1 MPRSEPSTRDDPSA
15 SGATGRSGTPGTTSE
30 AGLLEAELD
39 WRSANP
45 EPGGAPGPAPPAT
58 ESFGIALSGGGI
70 RSATFNLGLLQQLAR
85 SGLLGRADYL
95 STVSGGGYIGGFWTA
110 WRSRE
115 ASPLGDVFPRA
126 APGAQEPR
134 EIRHLR
140 RFSNFLSPRLGL
152 FSRDSG
158 RLAAALVTATL
169 PALVA
174 ALVAV
179 ILLLAGFLVL
189 AWFAAG
195 PGGDAP
201 AWVRPVALIAPAALL
216 VLGMEYTWRR
226 FDARVPSAGQAGSVS
241 SPPPWFAAGWV
252 WRTVALASL
261 VGAWFLAGILPR
273 GAEPWGPGDLVP
285 FQSVA
290 PSLPLFGALLWPAGV
305 VVAVVLGLV
314 TLRVLVSTRL
324 RRLQGPAVDRFIG
337 QLLFVPVL
345 WLGLVLLWTAGAA
358 LVHTTPQIAQGGAA
372 ALTGVAAAAFA
383 WARRLF
389 GRQPSRAA
397 GSAWTAILAPLLPR
411 LLAWVAVAGMF
422 IVTGAFLLQAA
433 ATGVLVPVVTGAAV
447 TLVLLLLLLHPEQ
460 VGFHTFYRGRIR
472 RAFLGASNPVEARA
486 ARPAMFGVARPG
498 AVGAVG
504 AAGIGGSEDALE
516 PEELHEDPASP
527 TDEQAGD
534 DVRLNGLRPGR
545 PVHLVCCAA
554 NDVASSDPLRT
565 LHRGA
570 VSAVLSPVGYTVGN
584 EHRLWRGDA
593 PFLGTALTASAAAF
607 NPLMG
612 ARSTALGPAA
622 SFLMAALGL
631 RLGVWLRRPSRW
643 LARQPRS
650 WLGHLFY
657 RELLGR
663 GAVDS
668 SWVHLSDGGH
678 FENLAAYELIRRRCR
693 HVIISDAGMDPDLA
707 FDDFGNLVRK
717 VRQDFRVEIRIDLSP
732 LGRDAEGRARQP
744 MVAGDIVY
752 PDGDVATLLYFKPS
766 LTGNEPADIAQY
778 AGRNA
783 KFPHEATGDQFYDD
797 AQWEAYRRL
806 GEHAAAEALAR
817 LGTDLAIASAEVDT
831 ARIFSRA
838 RRAWMPPPEG
848 FVDGFAEVKRGA
860 ERLMESICAGGCP
873 TLLAE
878 LRPEL
883 PELAAAFARTDPTSG
898 GRDPATAPRRGLPVA
913 EELASTFRIV
923 TDALLWMEDAYHRL
937 DLERSYHHPLA
948 LGLTN
953 TMAGWLRSPLLRMWW
968 PLLRPLHTD
977 AFARFLEGIHGLEAP
992 GGGLKALRVDQ
1003 KLDAETRGV
1012 VRLAS
1017 AFRSPPDDPGA
1028 EHLGAWI
1035 DLVHPAGPRVPVEV
1049 AVLDAVRASDGALT
1063 WDAEG
1068 FHVPPGLWGTGIG
1081 THFLRLVVKHADESR
1096 DEARVCLPAPGD
1108 TDASRKAFADLV
1120 QLYRGLEFTMDPTLG
1135 GERPL
1140 MRRSP
1145 RPPEE

>member
-1 MPRSEPSTRDDPSA
+1 MPRSAPSPERFRTEGTEAPPAGR
-15 SGATGRSGTPGTTSE
+15 ATTE
-30 AGLLEAELD
+30 AGLLAAERA
-39 WRSANP
+39 WRSADP
-45 EPGGAPGPAPPAT
+45 VPDGGGGEAPPAA

-85 SGLLGRADYL
+85 FGLLARADYL

-110 WRSRE
+110 WRSRGE
-115 ASPLGDVFPRA
+115 DPPADVFPRA
-126 APGAQEPR
+126 AAGAREPP
-134 EIRHLR
+134 EIRHLL

-158 RLAAALVTATL
+158 RLASALVTATL

-179 ILLLAGFLVL
+179 VLVLAGFLAL

-195 PGGDAP
+195 PGGDAA
-201 AWVRPVALIAPAALL
+201 AWIRPLALIVPATLL
-216 VLGMEYTWRR
+216 VLGMELTWRR
-226 FDARVPSAGQAGSVS
+226 FDARGLTEPPGARLS
-241 SPPPWFAAGWV
+241 SPAPWFAAGWV
-252 WRTVALASL
+252 WRFVAVISA
-261 VGAWFLAGILPR
+261 VGAWFLAGVLPR
-273 GAEPWGPGDLVP
+273 GPAPWGPGDLVP
-285 FQSVA
+285 FQSFG
-290 PSLPLFGALLWPAGV
+290 PSVPTLGALLWPAGV

-324 RRLQGPAVDRFIG
+324 RRLQGPAMDRFIG
-337 QLLFVPVL
+337 QLLFVPIL
-345 WLGLVLLWTAGAA
+345 WLGLALLWVAGAA
-358 LVHTTPQIAQGGAA
+358 LVHTTPQLAQGGAA
-372 ALTGVAAAAFA
+372 AITGVAAAAFA

-389 GRQPSRAA
+389 GRQPSRSA
-397 GSAWTAILAPLLPR
+397 GSPWTAILAHLLPR
-411 LLAWVAVAGMF
+411 LLAWVAVGGMV
-422 IVTGAFLLQAA
+422 IVTSALLLQAA
-433 ATGVLVPVVTGAAV
+433 ALGALTSVVAGAAV
-447 TLVLLLLLLHPEQ
+447 LLLVFLALLHPEQ

-486 ARPAMFGVARPG
+486 T
-498 AVGAVG
+498 
-504 AAGIGGSEDALE
+504 GG
-516 PEELHEDPASP
+516 EDPASP
-527 TDEQAGD
+527 TDEQDGD
-534 DVRLNGLRPGR
+534 DIRLNHLRPGR

-554 NDVASSDPLRT
+554 NDVASNDPLRT

-570 VSAVLSPVGYTVGN
+570 VSAVLSPVGYSVGD
-584 EHRLWRGDA
+584 EHRLWKGDA

-643 LARQPRS
+643 LDRQPRS

-663 GAVDS
+663 GPVDS
-668 SWVHLSDGGH
+668 NWIHLSDGGH

-717 VRQDFRVEIRIDLSP
+717 VRQDFRVEIHIDLSP

-752 PDGDVATLLYFKPS
+752 PDGDVGTLLYFKPS

-778 AGRNA
+778 AGRNSR
-783 KFPHEATGDQFYDD
+783 FPHEATGDQFYDD

-817 LGTDLAIASAEVDT
+817 LGTDLAVPSGAVDT
-831 ARIFSRA
+831 AGIFSRA

-848 FVDGFAEVKRGA
+848 FVDGFAVVRRGA
-860 ERLMESICAGGCP
+860 ERLMEAVCGGGCP

-883 PELAAAFARTDPTSG
+883 PELAEAFAQPG
-898 GRDPATAPRRGLPVA
+898 AGAPRRGIDPASPPTLPDL
-913 EELASTFRIV
+913 EELATSFRIV
-923 TDALLWMEDAYHRL
+923 TDALLWMEDAFHRL

-977 AFARFLEGIHGLEAP
+977 AFARFLEGVHGLRAP
-992 GGGLKALRVDQ
+992 GGGLEALRVDPA
-1003 KLDAETRGV
+1003 LDAETGSRV

-1017 AFRSPPDDPGA
+1017 AFGDAPADSGSL
-1028 EHLGAWI
+1028 HVGAWI
-1035 DLVHPAGPRVPVEV
+1035 DLVHPAGPRVPVQV
-1049 AVLDAVRASDGALT
+1049 AVLDAVRASDGAWA

-1081 THFLRLVVKHADESR
+1081 TRFLRIVVDHVAESGR
-1096 DEARVCLPAPGD
+1096 EARVRLPDPGD
-1108 TDASRKAFADLV
+1108 SDASRKAFANLV
-1120 QLYRGLEFTMDPTLG
+1120 QLYRGLGFAMDSSAE
-1135 GERPL
+1135 GERPV
-1140 MRRSP
+1140 MRRAILQS
-1145 RPPEE
+1145 

>member
-1 MPRSEPSTRDDPSA
+1 MARSDTSA
-15 SGATGRSGTPGTTSE
+15 DLGAASE
-30 AGLLEAELD
+30 ADLLDAERE
-39 WRSANP
+39 WRSADPNP
-45 EPGGAPGPAPPAT
+45 DGTGGKAPPAT

-85 SGLLGRADYL
+85 FGLLERADYL

-115 ASPLGDVFPRA
+115 GALPGAVFPRA
-126 APGAQEPR
+126 PAGGREPA

-158 RLAAALVTATL
+158 RLAASLVTATL
-169 PALVA
+169 PALAA

-179 ILLLAGFLVL
+179 VLVL
-189 AWFAAG
+189 AAFLALAWYAAG
-195 PGGDAP
+195 PGGDA
-201 AWVRPVALIAPAALL
+201 AGWVRPLAIVLPATLL
-216 VLGMEYTWRR
+216 VLGMELTWRR
-226 FDARVPSAGQAGSVS
+226 FDGAGSAASRGGRAS
-241 SPPPWFAAGWV
+241 SPAPWFSAGWV
-252 WRTVALASL
+252 WRVVAVVSAL
-261 VGAWFLAGILPR
+261 GAWVLATVLPR
-273 GAEPWGPGDLVP
+273 GVTPWGPGDLVP
-285 FQSVA
+285 FQSFA
-290 PSLPLFGALLWPAGV
+290 PSLPTFGALLWPAGV
-305 VVAVVLGLV
+305 VVAVVVGLV
-314 TLRVLVSTRL
+314 ALRVLVSTRL

-345 WLGLVLLWTAGAA
+345 WLGLVLLWAAGGI
-358 LVHTTPQIAQGGAA
+358 LVHATPQLAQGGAA
-372 ALTGVAAAAFA
+372 AITGVAAAAFA

-389 GRQPSRAA
+389 GRQPSRSA
-397 GSAWTAILAPLLPR
+397 GSPWTAILAPLLPR
-411 LLAWVAVAGMF
+411 ILAWVAVAGMI
-422 IVTGAFLLQAA
+422 IVTSAFLLQAA
-433 ATGVLVPVVTGAAV
+433 GGGVLYSVVAGAAIL
-447 TLVLLLLLLHPEQ
+447 LVVFLALLHPEQ

-472 RAFLGASNPVEARA
+472 RAFLGASNPVEAMASRSA
-486 ARPAMFGVARPG
+486 
-498 AVGAVG
+498 
-504 AAGIGGSEDALE
+504 AAGGGERR
-516 PEELHEDPASP
+516 EEAEEDPASP
-527 TDEQAGD
+527 TDEQAD
-534 DVRLNGLRPGR
+534 DDIRLNRLRPGR

-570 VSAVLSPVGYTVGN
+570 VSAVLSPVGYSVGD

-643 LARQPRS
+643 LDRQPRS

-657 RELLGR
+657 RELMGR
-663 GAVDS
+663 GPVDS
-668 SWVHLSDGGH
+668 SWIHLSDGGH

-752 PDGDVATLLYFKPS
+752 PDGDVGTLLYFKPS

-778 AGRNA
+778 AGRNSR
-783 KFPHEATGDQFYDD
+783 FPHEATGDQFYDD

-817 LGTDLAIASAEVDT
+817 LGTDLSLLTGKVDT

-860 ERLMESICAGGCP
+860 ERLMEGVCGGNCP

-883 PELAAAFARTDPTSG
+883 PELAAAFASPGLRPS
-898 GRDPATAPRRGLPVA
+898 RPASESVTPEDLPD
-913 EELASTFRIV
+913 EKELAATFRLV
-923 TDALLWMEDAYHRL
+923 TDALLWMEDAFHRL

-977 AFARFLEGIHGLEAP
+977 SFARFLEGVHGLEAP
-992 GGGLKALRVDQ
+992 GGGLDALRIDPA
-1003 KLDAETRGV
+1003 LDRETGGGV

-1017 AFRSPPDDPGA
+1017 AFAAPSSRPGSL
-1028 EHLGAWI
+1028 HVGAWVE
-1035 DLVHPAGPRVPVEV
+1035 LVHPAGPRVPVQV
-1049 AVLDAVRASDGALT
+1049 AVLDADEASDGAWI
-1063 WDAEG
+1063 WDARG

-1081 THFLRLVVKHADESR
+1081 TRFLHLVVDHVGSLEMESR
-1096 DEARVCLPAPGD
+1096 VELPVPGD

-1120 QLYRGLEFTMDPTLG
+1120 QLYRGLEFSMDPTIEG
-1135 GERPL
+1135 VRPL
-1140 MRRSP
+1140 MRRP
-1145 RPPEE
+1145 ARPAEPG

>member
-1 MPRSEPSTRDDPSA
+1 MPRSDA
-15 SGATGRSGTPGTTSE
+15 SPGPPRTGPPRTGTSRTGGTEAPPAGGATTE
-30 AGLLEAELD
+30 AGLLAAERA
-39 WRSANP
+39 WRSSDPTP
-45 EPGGAPGPAPPAT
+45 EGGGGEAPPAA

-85 SGLLGRADYL
+85 FGLLARADYL

-110 WRSRE
+110 WRSR
-115 ASPLGDVFPRA
+115 GDAPPAEVFPRA
-126 APGAQEPR
+126 AAGAREPP

-158 RLAAALVTATL
+158 RLASALVTATL
-169 PALVA
+169 PALAA

-179 ILLLAGFLVL
+179 VLVLAGFLGL

-201 AWVRPVALIAPAALL
+201 GWIRPLALLVPAALL
-216 VLGMEYTWRR
+216 VLGMELTWRR
-226 FDARVPSAGQAGSVS
+226 FDARGLTEPRDTRPS
-241 SPPPWFAAGWV
+241 SPAPWFAAGWV
-252 WRTVALASL
+252 WRFVAVVSA
-261 VGAWFLAGILPR
+261 VGAWFLAGVLPR
-273 GAEPWGPGDLVP
+273 GPTPWGPGDLVP
-285 FQSVA
+285 FQSFG
-290 PSLPLFGALLWPAGV
+290 PSVPTLGALLWPAGV

-314 TLRVLVSTRL
+314 ALRVLVSTRL
-324 RRLQGPAVDRFIG
+324 RRLQGPAMDRFIG
-337 QLLFVPVL
+337 QLLFVPIL
-345 WLGLVLLWTAGAA
+345 WLGLVLLWAAGAA
-358 LVHTTPQIAQGGAA
+358 LVHATPQLAQGGAA
-372 ALTGVAAAAFA
+372 AITGVAAAAFA

-389 GRQPSRAA
+389 GRQPSRSA
-397 GSAWTAILAPLLPR
+397 GSPWTAILAPLLPR
-411 LLAWVAVAGMF
+411 LLAWVAVAGMI
-422 IVTGAFLLQAA
+422 IVTSALLLQAA
-433 ATGVLVPVVTGAAV
+433 ATGALTSVVAGAAV
-447 TLVLLLLLLHPEQ
+447 LLLVFLALLHPEQ

-472 RAFLGASNPVEARA
+472 RAFLGASNPVVARA
-486 ARPAMFGVARPG
+486 TG
-498 AVGAVG
+498 
-504 AAGIGGSEDALE
+504 E
-516 PEELHEDPASP
+516 EDPAAP
-527 TDEQAGD
+527 TDEQDGD
-534 DVRLNGLRPGR
+534 DVRLNRLRPGR

-554 NDVASSDPLRT
+554 NDVASNDPLRT

-570 VSAVLSPVGYTVGN
+570 VSAVLSPVGYSVGD
-584 EHRLWRGDA
+584 EHRLWKGDA

-643 LARQPRS
+643 LDRQPRS

-657 RELLGR
+657 RELMGR
-663 GAVDS
+663 GPVDS
-668 SWVHLSDGGH
+668 NWIHLSDGGH

-717 VRQDFRVEIRIDLSP
+717 VRQDFRVEIHIDLSP

-752 PDGDVATLLYFKPS
+752 PDGDVGTLLYFKPS

-778 AGRNA
+778 AGRNSR
-783 KFPHEATGDQFYDD
+783 FPHEATGDQFYDD

-817 LGTDLAIASAEVDT
+817 LGTDLAVPSGEVD
-831 ARIFSRA
+831 AAKIFSRA

-860 ERLMESICAGGCP
+860 ERLMEAVCGGGCP

-883 PELAAAFARTDPTSG
+883 PELAEAFAGPGTG
-898 GRDPATAPRRGLPVA
+898 GPRRGLDPA
-913 EELASTFRIV
+913 SPPKLPDLEELATSFRIV
-923 TDALLWMEDAYHRL
+923 TDALLWMEDAFHRL

-977 AFARFLEGIHGLEAP
+977 AFARFLEGVHGLRAP
-992 GGGLKALRVDQ
+992 EGGLEALRVDPV
-1003 KLDAETRGV
+1003 LDAETGSRV

-1017 AFRSPPDDPGA
+1017 AFGDPPGDSGSL
-1028 EHLGAWI
+1028 HVGAWI
-1035 DLVHPAGPRVPVEV
+1035 DLVHPAGPRVPVQV
-1049 AVLDAVRASDGALT
+1049 AVLDAVRASDGA
-1063 WDAEG
+1063 WEWAAEG

-1081 THFLRLVVKHADESR
+1081 TRFLRIVVDHVAESGR
-1096 DEARVCLPAPGD
+1096 EARVRLPDPGD
-1108 TDASRKAFADLV
+1108 TDASRKAFANLV
-1120 QLYRGLEFTMDPTLG
+1120 QLYRGLEFAMDATAE
-1135 GERPL
+1135 GERPV
-1140 MRRSP
+1140 MRRGVAE
-1145 RPPEE
+1145 R